1 MDKKYIIAF
10 IAFII
15 YQLVNFLY
23 FPLHTIYPDE
33 SRFISE
39 AIKFGQSFQFYT
51 GSERAWEMP
60 LTAIIY
66 GLFYKLIGTK
76 VGLIIVIRIFQ
87 SLLVIL
93 NAFLIYKI
101 SEIIFKNKI
110 QSLIAFIIML
120 FYPFFIYYQGLLLSE
135 TIFITILLIAFYFI
149 YKWYESDFQLNKYFL
164 LSNVFLILGLYFKAT
179 LSILPPFL
187 ISGFYFF
194 NKFNLKFFL
203 KIFIY
208 SFLIC
213 LIVLSPWLIRNYI
226 IFNKLII
233 FTTSSGA
240 NLYLGNNK
248 NNKDGG
254 CDWNKD
260 VDKKLV
266 VKIKKLSE
274 IEQNKVFK
282 EKALEFIK
290 KHPHIFLRLAVMK
303 LKRFYNIEFNNKNL
317 RKSKLNYISIFSY
330 GIIFILFLVS
340 IILNRKNWRKLSVI
354 YILFIYFTLLHM
366 IVIASIRY
374 RLPLEPF
381 MILLASYTIYYFY
394 KRVEN
399 VWHSRI

>member
-15 YQLVNFLY
+15 YQLVDFVY

-39 AIKFGQSFQFYT
+39 AIKFAQSFQFYI

-60 LTAIIY
+60 LTAFIY
-66 GLFYKLIGTK
+66 GLFYKLVGTK
-76 VGLIIVIRIFQ
+76 VGLIIIIRIFQ
-87 SLLVIL
+87 SLLLIV

-101 SEIIFKNKI
+101 SEIIFKNKT
-110 QSLIAFIIML
+110 QSFIAFVIML

-135 TIFITILLIAFYFI
+135 TIFITLLLFAFYFI

-164 LSNVFLILGLYFKAT
+164 LSNVFLVLGLYSKAT
-179 LSILPPFL
+179 LTILPPFL
-187 ISGFYFF
+187 ITGFYWF
-194 NKFNLKFFL
+194 NKFNLKIAL
-203 KIFIY
+203 KIFIS
-208 SFLIC
+208 SFLIWLVC
-213 LIVLSPWLIRNYI
+213 LSPWWIRNYM
-226 IFNKLII
+226 IFHRIVI

-240 NLYLGNNK
+240 NLYLGNNEY
-248 NNKDGG
+248 NTNGG
-254 CDWNKD
+254 CDWNKN
-260 VDKKLV
+260 VNKIFV
-266 VKIKKLSE
+266 VKVRKLSDE

-290 KHPHIFLRLAVMK
+290 KHPHKFLRLAFMK

-330 GIIFILFLVS
+330 GIIFILFLFS
-340 IILNRKNWRKLSVI
+340 IILNIKNWRKLSAI

-381 MILLASYTIYYFY
+381 MILLASYIIYYFY
-394 KRVEN
+394 T
-399 VWHSRI
+399 RINKCVV